1 MSLLDRL
8 HELGERLR
16 IFEARPKA
24 NAAKLAK
31 IATRTVTLSDLTTE
45 IRQDELRALAELP
58 AELSIAFEKVFE
70 AAGIKSPGH
79 GWTAARL
86 KQLLESDQFKT
97 MDRPSVQRS
106 VLNILA
112 DEKVDVEDIVKDVIA
127 HDQALDAFETF
138 TRKKM
143 LDRIAARQK
152 KVAEVETQIASL
164 QEQRERLTHET
175 ETDEQHWTAW
185 LERKRAYERDLSR
198 TISYLVDRL
207 VVSIDEQ

>member
-16 IFEARPKA
+16 IFEARSKA

-175 ETDEQHWTAW
+175 ETE
-185 LERKRAYERDLSR
+185 ERKRAYERDLSR

>member
-16 IFEARPKA
+16 IFEAQPKGKS
-24 NAAKLAK
+24 AKPAK
-31 IATRTVTLSDLTTE
+31 ISTRTVSLADLTTE

-58 AELSIAFEKVFE
+58 AELSVAFEKVFE
-70 AAGIKSPGH
+70 AAGIKSPPH

-112 DEKVDVEDIVKDVIA
+112 DEKVDVEEIVKDVIA

-175 ETDEQHWTAW
+175 ETDEQQWTAW